1 MKTLILLKD
10 AQQERRL
17 GEAMSFMSNLMIHV
31 SNPVAGGIFAP
42 SCRKRMQA
50 L

>member
-1 MKTLILLKD
+1 MKTLILVKD
-10 AQQERRL
+10 TQQERRL
-17 GEAMSFMSNLMIHV
+17 GEAMSFMSSLMIHV
-31 SNPVAGGIFAP
+31 SDPIAGGIFSP